1 MKMWRI
7 TKTNPKI
14 FADEKFNDEYRDFY
28 ISPNENREEA
38 ILRFERLK
46 KKCNKKFRVCDDDGN
61 WYFKGFATTNDDE
74 RAFQPLDN
82 LGVAYGCTYIE
93 YWNPDVKKWE
103 VL

>member
-61 WYFKGFATTNDDE
+61 WYFKGFATTNDQSVPYKE
-74 RAFQPLDN
+74 
-82 LGVAYGCTYIE
+82 I
-93 YWNPDVKKWE
+93 
-103 VL
+103 

>member
-1 MKMWRI
+1 MWKI
-7 TKTNPKI
+7 TETNPRI
-14 FADEKFNDEYRDFY
+14 FADEKFNNEYRGFY
-28 ISPNENREEA
+28 ISANETKEEA

-74 RAFQPLDN
+74 RAFQPLDD
-82 LGVAYGCTYIE
+82 LGVSYGCTYIE